1 MTIVHQI
8 WAIYWSLP
16 LTILV
21 SLVAIT
27 SKLILVEFKRYSK
40 SSIQHYNTW
49 QHYPLWTL
57 HTTHITTLPNVN
69 TAYYPLWTLHTTH
82 CEHCILPI
90 MNTAYYPLWT
100 PHTTH
105 ITTLPIVNT
114 AYYPLW
120 TLHTTHC
127 EHCILTIVNTV
138 YYWFEHCILSIWQHY
153 PMRILHTTHCEQCLL
168 IDSSSMVG
176 IGEICCSF

>member
-27 SKLILVEFKRYSK
+27 SKLILVEFKRYSR

-100 PHTTH
+100 LHTTH
-105 ITTLPIVNT
+105 CKHCILPIWTLHTVHMTTLPNENT

-120 TLHTTHC
+120 T
-127 EHCILTIVNTV
+127 VFA
-138 YYWFEHCILSIWQHY
+138 YWFKLHGWNWWDLLLFLIHNIEINDLLKSISNH
-153 PMRILHTTHCEQCLL
+153 EK
-168 IDSSSMVG
+168 
-176 IGEICCSF
+176 F